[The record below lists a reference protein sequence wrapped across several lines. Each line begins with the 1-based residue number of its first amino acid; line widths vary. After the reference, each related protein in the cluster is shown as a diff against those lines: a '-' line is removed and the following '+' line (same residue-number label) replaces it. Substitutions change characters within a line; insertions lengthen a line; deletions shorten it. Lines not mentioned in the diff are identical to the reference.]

1 LPKIL
6 EIKKIMNP
14 LSSGTIV
21 KWLTNDGIM
30 DKTGNEYFISDPF
43 FKMFSKKLQ
52 ILKNIFNFAFFN

>member
-1 LPKIL
+1 
-6 EIKKIMNP
+6 MNP